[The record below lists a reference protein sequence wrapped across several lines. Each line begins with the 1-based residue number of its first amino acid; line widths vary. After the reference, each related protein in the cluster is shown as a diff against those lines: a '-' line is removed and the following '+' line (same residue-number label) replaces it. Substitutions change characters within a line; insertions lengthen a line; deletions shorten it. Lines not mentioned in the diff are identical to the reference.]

1 MKHFMITSLLTII
14 GLVVFILLDTETIF
28 PQERMTIDEEQ
39 QGLKDQI
46 TIVFSHVVAE
56 NTPKGLA
63 AQKFAE
69 LVSKKTNGRV
79 RVEVY
84 PNGILYSDHEE
95 LEALKR
101 GDIQMIAPSYTNMT
115 ELVPE
120 WKVLDLPFLFRDY
133 DHAKAVFTGDTGKEL
148 LHFLDNENMKALAF
162 WSNGFKQ
169 MTSSVHPL
177 LEPADFENLTFRVM
191 SGDVLKRQ
199 FQLLGAKPVTA
210 SFTDVY
216 SSLEKHQ
223 FDGQENTISNI
234 YSKGLYKF
242 QPYLTLSNHGY
253 LGYSVIINNKFW
265 NRIPADIQLQ
275 IIDAMLE
282 TTIWN
287 MDESKTMNESQLEE
301 MKRQTDIS
309 IYDFPIEAK
318 SRWVEK
324 FQPLYKEVEGHVT
337 NSIINKILNTSK

>member
-1 MKHFMITSLLTII
+1 MKYFVITSLLTII
-14 GLVVFILLDTETIF
+14 GLVVFILIDTETIF
-28 PQERMTIDEEQ
+28 PQKRMTIDEEQ
-39 QGLKDQI
+39 QGLENQM

-69 LVSKKTNGRV
+69 LVSNKTNGRV
-79 RVEVY
+79 KVEVY

-120 WKVLDLPFLFRDY
+120 WKVLDLPFLFRNY
-133 DHAKAVFTGDTGKEL
+133 DHAKAVFTGETGKEL
-148 LHFLDNENMKALAF
+148 LRFLDNKNMKALAF

-177 LEPADFENLTFRVM
+177 QEPTDFKNLTFRVM
-191 SGDVLKRQ
+191 SGDVLKKQ

-210 SFTDVY
+210 SFTEVY
-216 SSLEKHQ
+216 SSLERHL

-253 LGYSVIINNKFW
+253 LGYSVIINNAFW
-265 NRIPADIQLQ
+265 SHIPPDIQLQ

-282 TTIWN
+282 TTVWN
-287 MDESKTMNESQLEE
+287 MDESKKMNESQLEE

-309 IYDFPIEAK
+309 IYDLPIEAK
-318 SRWVEK
+318 NRWVEK
-324 FQPLYKEVEGHVT
+324 FQPLYKEVEEQVT
-337 NSIINKILNTSK
+337 NSIVNKIVNTSK